1 MAHDVQVSFI
11 RVLLKVCKKNK
22 GLIII
27 ISLHVCNVVQSLNWL
42 VTVQLYRYS
51 VHLHFHCTC
60 GRGIQAIWQVWR
72 IYTVWHGKNQT
83 HFTHNYFR
91 NVCTHGPYLR
101 KNWELVWRED
111 VKNIQRVGGI
121 HFFGGGRGGQTV
133 FTDMTERCGNHPWVM
148 ATKYDGFVVWHWKR
162 YY

>member
-111 VKNIQRVGGI
+111 VKNLQR
-121 HFFGGGRGGQTV
+121 RGWAVPPIRFVFPDYGP
-133 FTDMTERCGNHPWVM
+133 FTDFFWGNWS
-148 ATKYDGFVVWHWKR
+148 GFGLYCVRKVR
-162 YY
+162 FL